1 MGNAHRPFQARLHP
15 CGGQTDIPYAVQ
27 MNQVIGE
34 APIPKHQS
42 RQGRDFKAVHNFTLG
57 ADIVKYI
64 KLRDWIYYKTHLCIS
79 KIKYGDITRY
89 VFFVKWDDFR
99 IC

>member
-1 MGNAHRPFQARLHP
+1 M
-15 CGGQTDIPYAVQ
+15 GGQDIDDLVKVGVER
-27 MNQVIGE
+27 MTNQISWLSTNP
-34 APIPKHQS
+34 AF
-42 RQGRDFKAVHNFTLG
+42 GRDFKAVHNFTLG